1 MDVLLT
7 CEIPTLGLCFGPEPY
22 SCASSFTI
30 SNSRS
35 VAELTRLIPQ
45 AKGGANPQ
53 LLRLALTLQA
63 SLIVLSG
70 IALLVILIAD
80 LLANAIEIYFNV
92 VGVREEH
99 MRAAVWARALDWAAA
114 AGAVVA
120 FTTYKSNIDN
130 TQKLLQT
137 ATGSNLVITPGMVAS
152 SMFAAIV
159 GTTVAG
165 AVINT
170 ILTSSDAGRYAYRAS
185 NGDDD
190 SADEGVGGLG
200 KFKDDM
206 MRRRAA
212 YEAFP

>member
-1 MDVLLT
+1 M
-7 CEIPTLGLCFGPEPY
+7 LGICFGPEPY
-22 SCASSFTI
+22 SCATSFTI

-35 VAELTRLIPQ
+35 VAELQRLISQ

-53 LLRLALTLQA
+53 LLRLALALQA

-70 IALLVILIAD
+70 IVLLIILAAS

-99 MRAAVWARALDWAAA
+99 MRASVWARSLDWAAA
-114 AGAVVA
+114 AGSVVA
-120 FTTYKSNIDN
+120 FTTYRSNIDN
-130 TQKLLQT
+130 TERLLQT
-137 ATGSNLVITPGMVAS
+137 ATGSNLIITPGNVAS
-152 SMFAAIV
+152 SMFAAVV
-159 GTTVAG
+159 GTTAAG

-170 ILTSSDAGRYAYRAS
+170 ILTSTDAGRYAYRAS
-185 NGDDD
+185 NNGDGYS

-212 YEAFP
+212 YDTFP